1 MHKSIY
7 LFEHMLVNSLILFI
21 VQIENHTELLEE
33 KDTQNNF
40 KRSRTHLE
48 DSHSSISKPTFKL

>member
-1 MHKSIY
+1 MPKSIY

-33 KDTQNNF
+33 KDTQN
-40 KRSRTHLE
+40 
-48 DSHSSISKPTFKL
+48 I